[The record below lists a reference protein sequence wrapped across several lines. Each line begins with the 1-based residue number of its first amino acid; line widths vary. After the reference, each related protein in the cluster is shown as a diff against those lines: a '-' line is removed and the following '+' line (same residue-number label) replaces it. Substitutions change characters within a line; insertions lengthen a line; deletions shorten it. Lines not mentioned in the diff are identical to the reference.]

1 MRFNIPRNN
10 LDEMVI
16 YIWKIVDLPYILYD
30 DLLFN
35 VIFEYFIFTPDEA
48 SLFIDDV
55 LKKKLLIQEKNSL
68 LRLSDDLNQKFLKWQ
83 KERRFEIKKNLT
95 NYRKRNKTVRRVE
108 NNNESKFNVLL
119 KKVIDSAALNRAVTV
134 SDNAV
139 EIQKINKIEG
149 FLEAKIKGSKEE
161 SYFVIINIKEKT
173 LLHNCHDFETRR
185 AKTKKFC
192 KHLIKLFLTLKKKN
206 EEIALYFLENIIK
219 QINNWEFSS

>member
-48 SLFIDDV
+48 SLFIEDV
-55 LKKKLLIQEKNSL
+55 LKKKLLIQETNSL
-68 LRLSDDLNQKFLKWQ
+68 LRLSDDLNQIFLKWQ

-139 EIQKINKIEG
+139 EIQKINKKEG

>member
-16 YIWKIVDLPYILYD
+16 YIWKIIDLPYILYN

-55 LKKKLLIQEKNSL
+55 LKKKLLVQEKNSL

-134 SDNAV
+134 SDDAV
-139 EIQKINKIEG
+139 EIQNINKKEG